1 MFSKVEYT
9 VAPVQKEAVWDGVIQ
24 EDAMWCYPEE
34 SSFKQ
39 QMRSVKEK
47 YSTSLSRA
55 KKLKKYLTENFTEEI
70 MYDNFVE
77 AMDVNTGDKAPENDD
92 SQKIVML

>member
-1 MFSKVEYT
+1 
-9 VAPVQKEAVWDGVIQ
+9 
-24 EDAMWCYPEE
+24 
-34 SSFKQ
+34 
-39 QMRSVKEK
+39 MRDVKES
-47 YSTSLSRA
+47 YSKAKSRA

>member
-1 MFSKVEYT
+1 
-9 VAPVQKEAVWDGVIQ
+9 
-24 EDAMWCYPEE
+24 MWCYPEE

-77 AMDVNTGDKAPENDD
+77 AMDISTGSKPKESDD